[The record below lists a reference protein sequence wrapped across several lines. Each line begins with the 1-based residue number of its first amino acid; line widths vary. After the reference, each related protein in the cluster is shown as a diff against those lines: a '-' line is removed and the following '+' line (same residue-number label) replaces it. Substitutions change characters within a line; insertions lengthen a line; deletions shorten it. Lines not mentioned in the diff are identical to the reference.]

1 MTLTPESHHVDRK
14 SLRLVVGSSAD
25 FADLAADCVCFA
37 NGAGG
42 MLLIGVED
50 DSDAPPSGQRIPPT
64 LLDKLRRRVGEL
76 TVNVQVV
83 PELRTHANG
92 GEYVVLTIPRA
103 AGVASTS
110 DGRYYV
116 RVGDSCQPIVGDDV
130 MRLATERPATPWET
144 MTSLGVAVT
153 AAEPAKVARL
163 VADLRASD
171 RVKDSVKEKGDGELL
186 AHYALADHGVLTNLG
201 VLLIGRAAD
210 RARLGTAPVVQAIK
224 YDDRDAKIA
233 KWTWDDHTLSPIDL
247 LDAIWRE
254 VPDFRE
260 SYELPEGMLRT
271 KVPAFEE
278 PVVRELLVNAI
289 VHRPYTQRG
298 DIYLNLHPDR
308 LEVVNPGRLPIGVT
322 PQNILHASRR
332 RNDGLARVFHDLKL
346 MEREGSGFDLLY
358 ERLLASGRT
367 VPSVREGT
375 DSVHVTV
382 PRRVIHPGVIRLIAE
397 ADQRFHLSAR
407 ERIVLGLLAQT
418 EGLSAAELA
427 KRLELPDTASLRP
440 WLARLPELG
449 LVEHAGR
456 TKATRYFVP
465 PSLLRAAGLDTLTT
479 LKRMQPHRLRAL
491 ILEDLG
497 RFPDSGRADIHRR
510 IGPEIHAKTLARAID
525 ALVEAGNVLATGE
538 RRWRT
543 YRLASG

>member
-1 MTLTPESHHVDRK
+1 MTLASESHNLDRK

-25 FADLAADCVCFA
+25 FPDLAAACVCFA

-42 MLLIGVED
+42 TLLIGVED
-50 DSDAPPSGQRIPPT
+50 DSDAPPPAQRIPPT

-92 GEYVVLTIPRA
+92 GEYVALTIPRA

-110 DGRYYV
+110 DGRYFV
-116 RVGDSCQPIVGDDV
+116 RVGDSCHPIVGDDV

-224 YDDRDAKIA
+224 YDDRNDKIA

-346 MEREGSGFDLLY
+346 MEREGSGFDLLF

-427 KRLELPDTASLRP
+427 KRLELPDTASLRS

-465 PSLLRAAGLDTLTT
+465 PGLLRDAGLDTLTT

-497 RFPDSGRADIHRR
+497 RFPDSGRTDIHRR
-510 IGPEIHAKTLARAID
+510 IGPEIHPKTLARAID
-525 ALVEAGNVLATGE
+525 ALVEAGEVRATGE